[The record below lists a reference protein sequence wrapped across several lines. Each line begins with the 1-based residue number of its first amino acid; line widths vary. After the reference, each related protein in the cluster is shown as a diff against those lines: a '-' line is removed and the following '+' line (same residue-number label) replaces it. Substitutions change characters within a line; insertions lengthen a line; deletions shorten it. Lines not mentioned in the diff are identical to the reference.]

1 MKFLGKYNHPKN
13 IRFNS
18 FEFALIEAKKRGLK
32 TIVETGCARG
42 KTKFIFFSK
51 INWKDGMSTMIFS
64 DYAKYING
72 SLTTCDIEEKNIR
85 NAKKFVANNKEYVDF
100 IVDDSLNFLSS
111 FKKTIDFLYLDSLDG
126 QFAEASD
133 HQLKEIK
140 IAKEKLSKNS
150 LVLLDDKGSKT
161 NLSIDYMLKNDFKI
175 INETKEQVL
184 LSY

>member
-1 MKFLGKYNHPKN
+1 MKK
-13 IRFNS
+13 
-18 FEFALIEAKKRGLK
+18 
-32 TIVETGCARG
+32 
-42 KTKFIFFSK
+42 
-51 INWKDGMSTMIFS
+51 
-64 DYAKYING
+64 
-72 SLTTCDIEEKNIR
+72 KNIR
-85 NAKKFVANNKEYVDF
+85 NAKKFVGDNKEYVDF

-161 NLSIDYMLKNDFKI
+161 NLSIDYMLKNDFNI